1 MHQTKKD
8 NQWYYGMKVHI
19 GVDKDFGLIHLV
31 VTMAANVHDLTPL
44 QSCCVAVRRWSTPT
58 PVTRALSSGT
68 K

>member
-1 MHQTKKD
+1 
-8 NQWYYGMKVHI
+8 MKVHI